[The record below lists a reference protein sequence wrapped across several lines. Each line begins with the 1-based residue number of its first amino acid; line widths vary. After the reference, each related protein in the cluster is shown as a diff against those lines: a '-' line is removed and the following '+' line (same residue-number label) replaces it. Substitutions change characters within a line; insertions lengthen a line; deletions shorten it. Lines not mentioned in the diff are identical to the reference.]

1 MKENPIYYTQLPNGL
16 RMVHMRDRSPVAYC
30 GFAINVGTRDEL
42 PEESGMA
49 HFVEHLLFKG
59 TEKRKAWHIVN
70 RLDAVGG
77 ELNAYTTKE
86 ETFVYATALT
96 THFERAMEL
105 CADVVF
111 HSVFPQKE
119 MDKEVDVVIDEIQS
133 YKDSPSELIYDD
145 FEDMVF
151 SGSPMGRNILG
162 DKKKLKH
169 YKSADVQRFVQRNY
183 TTDRILFFSIGNID
197 FKRIER
203 LAERYLTPIPA
214 SQKRI
219 QRVAP
224 SLYVPQQKYI
234 RKSTC
239 QSHVMIGVRAFDLR
253 DDRRLAFALVNNI
266 LGGPGM
272 NSRLNLLLR
281 EKNGMAYNV
290 ESVYTPY
297 SDTGIFSIYFG
308 TDEKNREKCTDLVMG
323 ELKRLRTE
331 LITPQRLARLKR
343 QWMGQLTIM
352 QENREN
358 FVLSLARSYLY
369 FDKCETLADVNNQLN
384 EVSAEDLMSL
394 SEQLF
399 RDEML
404 SMLVY
409 SNKSDKV

>member
-1 MKENPIYYTQLPNGL
+1 MKKESPIFYAKLPNGL
-16 RMVHMRDRSPVAYC
+16 RLVHMRDRSPVAYC

-59 TEKRKAWHIVN
+59 TEKRKAYHIVN

-86 ETFVYATALT
+86 ETYVYATALT
-96 THFERAMEL
+96 THFDRAMEL

-111 HSVFPQKE
+111 HSTFPQKE

-133 YKDSPSELIYDD
+133 YKDSPAELIYDD

-162 DKKKLKH
+162 EKRALKR
-169 YKSADVQRFVQRNY
+169 YKSADVRRFVERNY

-197 FKRIER
+197 FKRVEH
-203 LAERYLTPIPA
+203 LAEKYLMDVPA
-214 SQKRI
+214 THI
-219 QRVAP
+219 QTDRVAP
-224 SLYVPQQKYI
+224 SAYIPQRQFVK
-234 RKSTC
+234 KSTC
-239 QSHVMIGVRAFDLR
+239 QSHVMIGVRAFDLS
-253 DDRRLAFALVNNI
+253 DERRLAFGLVNNI

-290 ESVYTPY
+290 ESVYSPY
-297 SDTGIFSIYFG
+297 SDTGIFSVYFG
-308 TDEKNREKCTDLVMG
+308 TDEKNRERCAALVME

-331 LITPQRLARLKR
+331 LITPQKLAQLKR

-358 FVLSLARSYLY
+358 YVLSLARSFLY
-369 FDKCETLADVNNQLN
+369 FDKVETLSQV
-384 EVSAEDLMSL
+384 
-394 SEQLF
+394 SEQLNAITSEQLRDLSDQLF
-399 RDEML
+399 REDML

-409 SNKSDKV
+409 SNKV

>member
-1 MKENPIYYTQLPNGL
+1 MKKESPIFYTKLDNGL
-16 RMVHMRDRSPVAYC
+16 RLVHMRDRSPVAYC

-59 TEKRKAWHIVN
+59 TEKRKAYHIVN

-86 ETFVYATALT
+86 ETYVYATALT
-96 THFERAMEL
+96 THFDRAMEL

-111 HSVFPQKE
+111 HSTFPQKE

-133 YKDSPSELIYDD
+133 YKDSPAELIYDD

-162 DKKKLKH
+162 EKRALKR
-169 YKSADVQRFVQRNY
+169 YKSADVRRFVERNY

-197 FKRIER
+197 FKRVER
-203 LAERYLTPIPA
+203 LAEKYLKDIPA
-214 SQKRI
+214 THI
-219 QRVAP
+219 QTERVAP
-224 SLYVPQQKYI
+224 SAYIPQRQFVK
-234 RKSTC
+234 KSTC
-239 QSHVMIGVRAFDLR
+239 QSHVMIGVRAFDLS
-253 DDRRLAFALVNNI
+253 DERRLAFGLVNNI

-290 ESVYTPY
+290 ESVYSPY

-308 TDEKNREKCTDLVMG
+308 TDEKNRERCTSLVME
-323 ELKRLRTE
+323 ELKRLQTE
-331 LITPQRLARLKR
+331 LINPQKLAQLKR

-358 FVLSLARSYLY
+358 YVLSLARSFLY
-369 FDKCETLADVNNQLN
+369 FDKVETLSQVSEQL
-384 EVSAEDLMSL
+384 SAITAEQLRDLSA
-394 SEQLF
+394 QLF
-399 RDEML
+399 RDDRL

-409 SNKSDKV
+409 SNKV

>member
-1 MKENPIYYTQLPNGL
+1 MKKESPIFYTKLDNGL
-16 RMVHMRDRSPVAYC
+16 RLVHMRDRSSVAYC

-59 TEKRKAWHIVN
+59 TEKRKAYHIVN

-86 ETFVYATALT
+86 ETYVYATALT
-96 THFERAMEL
+96 THFDRAMEL

-111 HSVFPQKE
+111 HSTFPQKE

-133 YKDSPSELIYDD
+133 YKDSPAELIYDD

-162 DKKKLKH
+162 EKRALKR
-169 YKSADVQRFVQRNY
+169 YKSADVRRFVERNY

-197 FKRIER
+197 FKRVER
-203 LAERYLTPIPA
+203 LAEKYLKDIPA
-214 SQKRI
+214 THI
-219 QRVAP
+219 QTERVAP
-224 SLYVPQQKYI
+224 SAYVPQRQFVK
-234 RKSTC
+234 KSTC
-239 QSHVMIGVRAFDLR
+239 QSHVMIGVRAFDLS
-253 DDRRLAFALVNNI
+253 DERRLAFGLVNNI

-290 ESVYTPY
+290 ESVYSPY

-308 TDEKNREKCTDLVMG
+308 TDEKNRERCTSLVME
-323 ELKRLRTE
+323 ELKRLQTE
-331 LITPQRLARLKR
+331 LINPQRLAQLKR

-358 FVLSLARSYLY
+358 YVLSLARSFLY
-369 FDKCETLADVNNQLN
+369 FDKVETLSQVSEQL
-384 EVSAEDLMSL
+384 SAITAEQLRDLSA
-394 SEQLF
+394 QLF
-399 RDEML
+399 RDDRL

-409 SNKSDKV
+409 SNKV

>member
-1 MKENPIYYTQLPNGL
+1 MKKESPIFYTKLDNGL
-16 RMVHMRDRSPVAYC
+16 RLVHMRDRSPVAYC

-59 TEKRKAWHIVN
+59 TEKRKAYHIVN

-86 ETFVYATALT
+86 ETYVYATALT
-96 THFERAMEL
+96 THFDRAMEL

-111 HSVFPQKE
+111 HSTFPQKE

-133 YKDSPSELIYDD
+133 YKDSPAELIYDD

-162 DKKKLKH
+162 EKRALKR
-169 YKSADVQRFVQRNY
+169 YKSADVHRFVERNY

-197 FKRIER
+197 FKRVER
-203 LAERYLTPIPA
+203 LAEKYLKDIPA
-214 SQKRI
+214 THI
-219 QRVAP
+219 QTERVAP
-224 SLYVPQQKYI
+224 SAYIPQRQFVK
-234 RKSTC
+234 KSTC
-239 QSHVMIGVRAFDLR
+239 QSHVMIGVRAFDLS
-253 DDRRLAFALVNNI
+253 DERRLAFGLVNNI

-290 ESVYTPY
+290 ESVYSPY

-308 TDEKNREKCTDLVMG
+308 TDEKNRERCTSLVME
-323 ELKRLRTE
+323 ELKRLQTE
-331 LITPQRLARLKR
+331 LITPQRLAQLKR

-358 FVLSLARSYLY
+358 YVLSLARSFLY
-369 FDKCETLADVNNQLN
+369 FDKVETLSQVSEQL
-384 EVSAEDLMSL
+384 SAITAEQLRDLSA
-394 SEQLF
+394 QLF
-399 RDEML
+399 RDDRL

-409 SNKSDKV
+409 SNKV

>member
-162 DKKKLKH
+162 DKKTLKH

-224 SLYVPQQKYI
+224 SLYVPQQNYI

>member
-1 MKENPIYYTQLPNGL
+1 MKKESPIFYNKLDNGL
-16 RMVHMRDRSPVAYC
+16 RLVHMRDRSPVAYC

-59 TEKRKAWHIVN
+59 TEKRKAYHIVN

-86 ETFVYATALT
+86 ETYVYATALT
-96 THFERAMEL
+96 THFDRAMEL

-111 HSVFPQKE
+111 HSTFPQKE

-133 YKDSPSELIYDD
+133 YKDSPAELIYDD

-162 DKKKLKH
+162 EKRALKR
-169 YKSADVQRFVQRNY
+169 YKSADVRRFVERNY

-197 FKRIER
+197 FKRVER
-203 LAERYLTPIPA
+203 LAEKYLKDIPA
-214 SQKRI
+214 THI
-219 QRVAP
+219 QTERVAP
-224 SLYVPQQKYI
+224 SAYIPQRQFVK
-234 RKSTC
+234 KSTC
-239 QSHVMIGVRAFDLR
+239 QSHVMIGVRAFDLS
-253 DDRRLAFALVNNI
+253 DERRLAFGLVNNI

-290 ESVYTPY
+290 ESVYSPY

-308 TDEKNREKCTDLVMG
+308 TDEKNRERCTSLVME
-323 ELKRLRTE
+323 ELKRLQTE
-331 LITPQRLARLKR
+331 LITPQKLAQLKR

-358 FVLSLARSYLY
+358 YVLSLARSFLY
-369 FDKCETLADVNNQLN
+369 FDKVETLSQVSEQL
-384 EVSAEDLMSL
+384 SAITAEQLRDLSA
-394 SEQLF
+394 QLF
-399 RDEML
+399 RDDRL

-409 SNKSDKV
+409 SNKV

>member
-1 MKENPIYYTQLPNGL
+1 MKKESPIFYTKLDNGL
-16 RMVHMRDRSPVAYC
+16 RLVHMRDRSPVAYC

-59 TEKRKAWHIVN
+59 TEKRKAYHIVN

-86 ETFVYATALT
+86 ETYVYATALT
-96 THFERAMEL
+96 THFDRAMEL

-111 HSVFPQKE
+111 HSTFPQKE

-133 YKDSPSELIYDD
+133 YKDSPAELIYDD

-162 DKKKLKH
+162 EKRALKR
-169 YKSADVQRFVQRNY
+169 YKSADVRRFVERNY

-197 FKRIER
+197 FKRVER
-203 LAERYLTPIPA
+203 LAEKYLKDIPA
-214 SQKRI
+214 THI
-219 QRVAP
+219 QMERVAP
-224 SLYVPQQKYI
+224 SAYIPQRQFVK
-234 RKSTC
+234 KSTC
-239 QSHVMIGVRAFDLR
+239 QSHVMIGVRAFDLS
-253 DDRRLAFALVNNI
+253 DERRLAFGLVNNI

-290 ESVYTPY
+290 ESVYSPY

-308 TDEKNREKCTDLVMG
+308 TDEKNRERCTSLVME
-323 ELKRLRTE
+323 ELKRLQTE
-331 LITPQRLARLKR
+331 LITPQKLAQLKR

-358 FVLSLARSYLY
+358 YVLSLARSFLY
-369 FDKCETLADVNNQLN
+369 FDKVETLSQVSEQL
-384 EVSAEDLMSL
+384 SAITAEQLRDLSA
-394 SEQLF
+394 QLF
-399 RDEML
+399 RDDRL

-409 SNKSDKV
+409 SNKV

>member
-1 MKENPIYYTQLPNGL
+1 MMKEHPISYAKLPNGL
-16 RMVHMRDRSPVAYC
+16 RLVHMRDRSPVAYC

-59 TEKRKAWHIVN
+59 TEKRKAYHIVN

-105 CADVVF
+105 CSDVVF
-111 HSVFPQKE
+111 HSVFPQRE

-133 YKDSPSELIYDD
+133 YKDSPSELIFDD
-145 FEDMVF
+145 FEDMIF
-151 SGSPMGRNILG
+151 SGSSMGRNILG
-162 DKKKLKH
+162 EKKFLKR
-169 YKSADVQRFVQRNY
+169 YKSADVRRFVERNY

-197 FKRIER
+197 FKRVER
-203 LAERYLTPIPA
+203 LAEKYLAGIPA
-214 SQKRI
+214 SQS
-219 QRVAP
+219 QTVRVAP
-224 SLYVPQQKYI
+224 SAYVPQRQYV

-239 QSHVMIGVRAFDLR
+239 QSHVMIGVRAFDLC
-253 DDRRLAFALVNNI
+253 DDRRLAFGLVNNI

-281 EKNGMAYNV
+281 EKNGMAYTV

-308 TDEKNREKCTDLVMG
+308 TDEKNREKCTALVMS
-323 ELKRLRTE
+323 ELERLRTE
-331 LITPQRLARLKR
+331 LITPQKLSQLKR

-358 FVLSLARSYLY
+358 YVLSLARSFLY
-369 FDKCETLADVNNQLN
+369 FDKVESLADIKNQLD
-384 EVSAEDLMSL
+384 EISAVTLREL
-394 SEQLF
+394 SDQLF

-404 SMLVY
+404 SLLVY
-409 SNKSDKV
+409 SSKV

>member
-1 MKENPIYYTQLPNGL
+1 MMKENPISYAKLPNGL
-16 RMVHMRDRSPVAYC
+16 RLVHMRDRSPVAYC

-59 TEKRKAWHIVN
+59 TEKRKAYHIVN

-96 THFERAMEL
+96 SHFERAMEL
-105 CADVVF
+105 CSDVVF

-145 FEDMVF
+145 FENMVF

-162 DKKKLKH
+162 EKKFLKR
-169 YKSADVQRFVQRNY
+169 YKSADVRRFVERNY

-197 FKRIER
+197 FKRVQR
-203 LAERYLTPIPA
+203 LAEKYLSDIPA
-214 SQKRI
+214 SQSQI
-219 QRVAP
+219 VRVPP
-224 SLYVPQQKYI
+224 SVYVPKRQYI

-239 QSHVMIGVRAFDLR
+239 QSHVMIGVRAFDLC
-253 DDRRLAFALVNNI
+253 DERRLAFALVNNI

-281 EKNGMAYNV
+281 EKNGMAYTV

-308 TDEKNREKCTDLVMG
+308 TDEKNREKCTSLVMG
-323 ELKRLRTE
+323 ELDRLRNE
-331 LITPQRLARLKR
+331 LIAPQKLSQLKR

-358 FVLSLARSYLY
+358 YVLSLARSFLY
-369 FDKCETLADVNNQLN
+369 FDKVESLADICQQLN
-384 EVSAEDLMSL
+384 EISADALRDLSD
-394 SEQLF
+394 QLF

-404 SMLVY
+404 SVLVY
-409 SNKSDKV
+409 SSKV

>member
-1 MKENPIYYTQLPNGL
+1 MMKENPISYAKLPNGL
-16 RMVHMRDRSPVAYC
+16 RLVHMRDRSPVVYC

-59 TEKRKAWHIVN
+59 TEKRKAYHIIN

-162 DKKKLKH
+162 EKKFLKK
-169 YKSADVQRFVQRNY
+169 YKSADVKRFVERNY

-203 LAERYLTPIPA
+203 YAEKYLMTIPT
-214 SQKRI
+214 SQSKSL
-219 QRVAP
+219 RVAP
-224 SLYVPQQKYI
+224 SAYVPQKLYL
-234 RKSTC
+234 KKNTC
-239 QSHVMIGVRAFDLR
+239 QSHVMIGVRAFDLC
-253 DDRRLAFALVNNI
+253 DDRRLAFGLVNNI

-290 ESVYTPY
+290 ESVYSPY

-308 TDEKNREKCTDLVMG
+308 TDEKNREKCTSLVME

-331 LITPQRLARLKR
+331 LISPQKLMQLKR

-358 FVLSLARSYLY
+358 YVLSLARSFLY
-369 FDKCETLADVNNQLN
+369 FDKVESLSDINNQLN
-384 EVSAEDLMSL
+384 EISADVLLEL
-394 SEQLF
+394 SDQLF
-399 RDEML
+399 REEML
-404 SMLVY
+404 SILVY
-409 SNKSDKV
+409 SNKV